1 MTKRYELDK
10 HKNEIINLYL
20 NKKLTCENISKDLG
34 YSLCGIY
41 DALKRWNIKTRNL
54 NDSHKI
60 YSHDEGYFN
69 IIDSEEKAYWLGF
82 IYADG
87 YITGDK
93 LGIALSSVDI
103 NHLIKFKKCIKATN
117 PINTYL
123 SKSTEKYKSVEY
135 CRILLRSSKLVND
148 IRDKGVFN
156 NKSLIIKFPSEYVL
170 DRKLYG
176 HFIRGYFD
184 GDGSLVLS
192 KNSINFKI
200 CGTKEFLKKLIKIFN
215 ESSTYEFKNRLFKRW
230 NNENNTYYLSYG
242 GINKTLNIMNYL
254 YDNAEIYLDRK
265 YEKFITL
272 RAMKLTK
279 L

>member
-10 HKNEIINLYL
+10 HKSEIINLYL
-20 NKKLTCENISKDLG
+20 NKKLTCENIAKDLG

-41 DALKRWNIKTRNL
+41 DALRRWNVKTRNL

-60 YSHDEGYFN
+60 YSHDESYFN

-103 NHLIKFKKCIKATN
+103 NHLIKFKKCIKAAN

-123 SKSTEKYKSVEY
+123 SKSTDKFRSVEY
-135 CRILLRSSKLVND
+135 CRILLNSNKLVND

-156 NKSLIIKFPSEYVL
+156 NKSLIIKFPNEYVL
-170 DRKLYG
+170 DRKLYR

-200 CGTKEFLKKLIKIFN
+200 CGTTEFLEKLIKIFN
-215 ESSTYEFKNRLFKRW
+215 ENSTYEFKNRLFKRW

-254 YDNAEIYLDRK
+254 YDKAEIYLDRK
-265 YEKFITL
+265 YEKFINL
-272 RAMKLTK
+272 KAMKLTK